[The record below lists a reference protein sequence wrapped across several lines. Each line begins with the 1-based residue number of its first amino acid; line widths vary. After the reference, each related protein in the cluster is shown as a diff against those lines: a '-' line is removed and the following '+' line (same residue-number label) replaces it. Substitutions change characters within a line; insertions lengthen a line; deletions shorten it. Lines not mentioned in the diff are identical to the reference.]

1 MEIILLILGR
11 LTTKISRQFILDD
24 FKPSKKMGR
33 EFGFW
38 TVWAKPSRICYFFI
52 IIIIILI
59 FFFLAVIASMFCR
72 KSAPVLQEI
81 HWRIGLLRFFLGLTG
96 HWSPP
101 GSTGNQRKIRSLG
114 TYPSCQKILH
124 KSNPKI
130 SQSVNHHNSNPKI
143 ITICESSH
151 GIPFSKPRLSAVNH
165 HNPNPKQTQNVNQA

>member
-59 FFFLAVIASMFCR
+59 FFFSSGHSFY
-72 KSAPVLQEI
+72 VLPKI
-81 HWRIGLLRFFLGLTG
+81 
-96 HWSPP
+96 SS
-101 GSTGNQRKIRSLG
+101 GSTGNPLENWASSVLLGFNRSLVSSG
-114 TYPSCQKILH
+114 FH
-124 KSNPKI
+124 RKSTKDPVTRYI
-130 SQSVNHHNSNPKI
+130 SQLSKNSSQIKPKNFTIRESSQFKPKNHHN
-143 ITICESSH
+143 
-151 GIPFSKPRLSAVNH
+151 L
-165 HNPNPKQTQNVNQA
+165 